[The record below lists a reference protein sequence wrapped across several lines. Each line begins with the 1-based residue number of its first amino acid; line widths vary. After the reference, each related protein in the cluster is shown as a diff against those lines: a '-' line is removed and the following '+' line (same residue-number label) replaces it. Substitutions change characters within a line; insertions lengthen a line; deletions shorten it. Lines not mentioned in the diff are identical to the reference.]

1 MKERGKKLMMMM
13 MMMIISGLLWD
24 ILVLSLKED
33 GLRSA
38 KLNPSSLKKQRRSSQ
53 RLPCF
58 FMPKETGKGYVAGN
72 LCVIGLILYL
82 IVERD
87 D

>member
-1 MKERGKKLMMMM
+1 MKKRGKGEKKNRVITLIMKM
-13 MMMIISGLLWD
+13 ISGLLWA

-33 GLRSA
+33 GLRAA

-58 FMPKETGKGYVAGN
+58 FMPKKTGKGYVAGN
-72 LCVIGLILYL
+72 LCGF
-82 IVERD
+82 
-87 D
+87 